1 MLQCRHFL
9 GIAMEMPYS
18 SGVHDYGRVKLPGF
32 VASLSR
38 KPKHFKHFSLL
49 IYIYIYIIG
58 SCSYK
63 IMFIAEWIN
72 CYWTSKNHC
81 KSISHKNCKRVATL
95 ILSKCLGTFRRW
107 WQISHFEPMWHNFKL
122 SLNEM
127 IKWKILLENIVPI
140 LRIQQF

>member
-1 MLQCRHFL
+1 MPNVTEIKHTCSLVCNFLHMLQCRHFL

-49 IYIYIYIIG
+49 KYIIG

-72 CYWTSKNHC
+72 CY
-81 KSISHKNCKRVATL
+81 
-95 ILSKCLGTFRRW
+95 
-107 WQISHFEPMWHNFKL
+107 
-122 SLNEM
+122 
-127 IKWKILLENIVPI
+127 
-140 LRIQQF
+140 